1 MEHLRDDVRAT
12 ATHDPANISSTY
24 DSKVTPEPNT
34 KRASQCHAASYSLR
48 DNLADE

>member
-24 DSKVTPEPNT
+24 DSNVTLEPNKT
-34 KRASQCHAASYSLR
+34 SLAMSSRFVFASRQSGR
-48 DNLADE
+48 

>member
-24 DSKVTPEPNT
+24 DSNVTLEPNKT
-34 KRASQCHAASYSLR
+34 SLAMSSASYSLS

>member
-24 DSKVTPEPNT
+24 DSNVTPEPNKT
-34 KRASQCHAASYSLR
+34 GLAMSSRFVFASRQSGR
-48 DNLADE
+48 

>member
-12 ATHDPANISSTY
+12 ATHDPANISSKMKAR
-24 DSKVTPEPNT
+24 SLPS
-34 KRASQCHAASYSLR
+34 RASQCQAASYSLR